1 MGSPFLA
8 GWARRWQRY
17 GTGAWAVVAKRDG
30 GGQRSQVTPTTV
42 FTVCASVLAVVVL
55 VTFMAKTR
63 VALTL
68 TGIATILALAL
79 EHGVARLER
88 GRLPRLAAIALVM
101 TTLLVIVAAL
111 ALLVIPA
118 AADQLDALV
127 RQWPQLMEEL
137 RSSRPIQV
145 LSDRLQALG
154 WARRLEEATPR
165 LATGALPTLLIRA
178 IGGVVGVVISALTV
192 FFLVVFML
200 TFGGDLIRR
209 GLALVGPEHRMRYVR
224 VFHNVYS
231 ATGGYLSGLALI
243 CTINATLTTVTLA
256 LLGLP
261 YFLPLGIAS
270 GFSSLVPYVG
280 PLIAGGVITLLTWA
294 TQGIWAAAA
303 ALAYFLLYGPLEG
316 NVLAPLVFRRTVHV
330 NPLLVLLAVLF
341 CAELAGIVGAVVAVP
356 VAATLQIISREVLLF
371 RQERRAARTI
381 PPAEPE

>member
-1 MGSPFLA
+1 M
-8 GWARRWQRY
+8 
-17 GTGAWAVVAKRDG
+17 VAERDG

-55 VTFMAKTR
+55 VTFVAKTR

-101 TTLLVIVAAL
+101 TALLVVVAAL

-127 RQWPQLMEEL
+127 RQWPQLMAEL
-137 RSSRPIQV
+137 RSSRLIQV

-209 GLALVGPEHRMRYVR
+209 GLTLVGPEHRMRYVR
-224 VFHNVYS
+224 VLHNIYS
-231 ATGGYLSGLALI
+231 ATGGYLSGLVLI

-294 TQGIWAAAA
+294 TQGIWAAAV

-356 VAATLQIISREVLLF
+356 VAATLQIIAREVLLF
-371 RQERRAARTI
+371 RQERRAARAI
-381 PPAEPE
+381 HPAEPE